1 MPPVPADRATL
12 AALVAEIDGFY
23 VRDRRMRAAQTAM
36 KRALSETTDPSDA
49 DAERYLDAVKK
60 YFDGFAREA
69 RAHLT
74 DVDRRLAKVSQLQFN
89 LTAERGVAARR
100 VEVTQGV
107 LTRVLE
113 LARR

>member
-1 MPPVPADRATL
+1 V
-12 AALVAEIDGFY
+12 
-23 VRDRRMRAAQTAM
+23 
-36 KRALSETTDPSDA
+36 S
-49 DAERYLDAVKK
+49 
-60 YFDGFAREA
+60 
-69 RAHLT
+69 

-107 LTRVLE
+107 LARLLE